1 MDRDEICFFNLISL
15 IEEYGFNSVDYLYY
29 KTRETLVAIQWD
41 IDVMQMLQEN
51 ESRKKVSLFVTRQR
65 IAVMSP
71 TKSNKEPNKSARN
84 KTKGKKGTKKK
95 QHLNVI
101 HTEAQYADEI
111 DQQHDNEIDE
121 APVEGDEVTI
131 RKKTVLTHVW
141 NLPEH
146 KRIVVKCN
154 QLGQPI
160 GKEGGLLGQFL
171 GTIARNGGYCP
182 IDVNDWRKVKRDSA
196 ETILQC
202 IQTKFLYPRSCEK
215 WILKSIGRDW
225 RKYKATLKKNLFN
238 PKKKRSTLYKLC
250 PSDIDEDQWKGI
262 IRYWKSTEGK
272 NLSEKN
278 KTSRKMKK
286 TTHTGGTKS
295 FARWFEDLVSPFLLS
310 KYMSLF
316 FLIILLLAY
325 F

>member
-1 MDRDEICFFNLISL
+1 
-15 IEEYGFNSVDYLYY
+15 
-29 KTRETLVAIQWD
+29 
-41 IDVMQMLQEN
+41 MQMLQEN

-71 TKSNKEPNKSARN
+71 TSPIF
-84 KTKGKKGTKKK
+84 TGKKGTKKK

-121 APVEGDEVTI
+121 APDGDEVTI

-182 IDVNDWRKVKRDSA
+182 IDVNDWRKVKKDSA

-262 IRYWKSTEGK
+262 IRYWKSEGK
-272 NLSEKN
+272 VES
-278 KTSRKMKK
+278 
-286 TTHTGGTKS
+286 
-295 FARWFEDLVSPFLLS
+295 
-310 KYMSLF
+310 
-316 FLIILLLAY
+316 
-325 F
+325 